1 MSRLRLAILVGVL
14 LAAAWVGAWLVRQ
27 RRLAISN
34 EVTRVLELPY
44 PALGPPVAAP
54 DGRLFVL
61 VAGPRLVAL
70 EASGLLLFSKHVPTL
85 RRHDP
90 VLAGEVVVIAS
101 EAALHGYSLGGEE
114 RFAIPLEPPA
124 AHEDAPLIVGAG
136 DGSVYALDA
145 AGRLRGFDA
154 RGQQRLSVPL
164 GLGAPRA
171 LLRLPSGR
179 IVAAG
184 ANADTGAAA
193 VLLSP
198 DGRIEARAE
207 LAAPAPIALAAAG
220 TGEVALSL
228 GAEVQIRS
236 AARLELLRAVALPG
250 PARSPAH
257 VDADG
262 TVHVHSAGPA
272 ELSLCR
278 ARLGEAARCIGLGR
292 GPETRLSDGPLRL
305 RAGAAAGSVLAV
317 FDGESAILPRLHG
330 VLAWAPDGAV
340 RRWPLPDGDAGAPRL
355 ALDGSGALL
364 AVVPG
369 QPALFLFGG

>member
-1 MSRLRLAILVGVL
+1 MSRPRLAILVGAL
-14 LAAAWVGAWLVRQ
+14 LAAAWVGAWLLRQ
-27 RRLAISN
+27 DRLTLSN

-44 PALGPPVAAP
+44 PALGPPVVAP

-85 RRHDP
+85 RSCEL
-90 VLAGEVVVIAS
+90 VLAGEVVVLTG

-114 RFAIPLEPPA
+114 RFSIPLEPTA
-124 AHEDAPLIVGAG
+124 AHEDVRRIVGG
-136 DGSVYALDA
+136 GGLVYALDA
-145 AGRLRGFDA
+145 TGGLRGFDG

-164 GLGAPRA
+164 ELAPPRA

-179 IVAAG
+179 LVAAG
-184 ANADTGAAA
+184 ARADKGAA
-193 VLLSP
+193 VLISP

-207 LAAPAPIALAAAG
+207 LALPPPIELASTE

-236 AARLELLRAVALPG
+236 AAGLELLRTVALPG
-250 PARSPAH
+250 PARSPAR

-262 TVHVHSAGPA
+262 AVHVHSAEPA
-272 ELSLCR
+272 GLSLCR
-278 ARLGEAARCIGLGR
+278 ARTGEALRCVGLGVASD
-292 GPETRLSDGPLRL
+292 TRLSDGPLRP
-305 RAGAAAGSVLAV
+305 RKGVAAGSVLSPFCA
-317 FDGESAILPRLHG
+317 ESALLPRLSG
-330 VLAWAPDGAV
+330 VLAWSPDGAL
-340 RRWPLPDGDAGAPRL
+340 RRWPLPLGEAGAPRL

-369 QPALFLFGG
+369 QPALFVFGD

>member
-1 MSRLRLAILVGVL
+1 MSRLRLAILVGGL
-14 LAAAWVGAWLVRQ
+14 LAAAWVGAWLSRQ
-27 RRLAISN
+27 SRLAISN

-44 PALGPPVAAP
+44 PALGAPVVAP

-85 RRHDP
+85 RCREP
-90 VLAGEVVVIAS
+90 VLAGEVVVLAG

-114 RFAIPLEPPA
+114 RFTIPLEPPA
-124 AHEDAPLIVGAG
+124 AHEDAPRIAGAG

-145 AGRLRGFDA
+145 TGRLRGFDA

-164 GLGAPRA
+164 ELGAPRD

-184 ANADTGAAA
+184 AHAGPGAAA

-207 LAAPAPIALAAAG
+207 LAGPAPIALAAAG
-220 TGEVALSL
+220 TQAVALSL
-228 GAEVQIRS
+228 GAEVQLRS
-236 AARLELLRAVALPG
+236 AARLELLRTIALRG
-250 PARSPAH
+250 PARSPAN

-262 TVHVHSAGPA
+262 TVHVHSAGPDG
-272 ELSLCR
+272 LSLCR
-278 ARLGEAARCIGLGR
+278 ARSGEAARCIGLGL
-292 GPETRLSDGPLRL
+292 GPDTRLSDGPLRL
-305 RAGAAAGSVLAV
+305 RGGAAAGSVLSRFVA
-317 FDGESAILPRLHG
+317 DSLLLPRLHG
-330 VLAWAPDGAV
+330 VLAWSPDGAV
-340 RRWPLPDGDAGAPRL
+340 RRWPLPDGEVGAPRL

-369 QPALFLFGG
+369 QPALFVFGD